1 MSRMGKKALSL
12 VLVLLVSISM
22 LPAQI
27 FADDGFLQTEN
38 TTDGAGASE
47 DWAGPEE
54 NSDRPEN
61 VFSVPEET
69 PTAALTAAD
78 FCCKLEKITRIFL
91 FHV

>member
-38 TTDGAGASE
+38 TANGAGASE

-54 NSDRPEN
+54 KQRPAGDCLFRTGGNPNSGVDGGR
-61 VFSVPEET
+61 
-69 PTAALTAAD
+69 
-78 FCCKLEKITRIFL
+78 FL
-91 FHV
+91 L